1 MLPIVLIARHIHGHS
16 RRKAHAFLAVS
27 WPMRPVTDCTPRWV
41 ETAGHVFV
49 AEHDGAVVGFMA
61 VLPRE
66 PFTELDSPPGTYA
79 LVSDLVVLSPYRW
92 RGIGTNLLRRA
103 EAFAREADAR
113 ALRIGVLGANGEAR
127 RLYLAAE
134 FVPHLEIFA
143 KHLS

>member
-1 MLPIVLIARHIHGHS
+1 
-16 RRKAHAFLAVS
+16 
-27 WPMRPVTDCTPRWV
+27 MRTVTDCTPRWV
-41 ETAGHVFV
+41 ET
-49 AEHDGAVVGFMA
+49 
-61 VLPRE
+61 
-66 PFTELDSPPGTYA
+66 
-79 LVSDLVVLSPYRW
+79 

-103 EAFAREADAR
+103 EAFASEADAR

>member
-16 RRKAHAFLAVS
+16 RRKAHAFVAVS
-27 WPMRPVTDCTPRWV
+27 WPMRTVTDCTPRWV
-41 ETAGHVFV
+41 EKADHVFV
-49 AEHDGAVVGFMA
+49 AEHDGAVVG
-61 VLPRE
+61 
-66 PFTELDSPPGTYA
+66 
-79 LVSDLVVLSPYRW
+79 DLVVSAYRW

-103 EAFAREADAR
+103 EAFTREADAR

>member
-1 MLPIVLIARHIHGHS
+1 MLPIALIARHIHGHS
-16 RRKAHAFLAVS
+16 RRKAHAFVAVS
-27 WPMRPVTDCTPRWV
+27 WPMRTVTDCTPRWV
-41 ETAGHVFV
+41 ET
-49 AEHDGAVVGFMA
+49 
-61 VLPRE
+61 
-66 PFTELDSPPGTYA
+66 
-79 LVSDLVVLSPYRW
+79 
-92 RGIGTNLLRRA
+92 RGIGTTLLRRA